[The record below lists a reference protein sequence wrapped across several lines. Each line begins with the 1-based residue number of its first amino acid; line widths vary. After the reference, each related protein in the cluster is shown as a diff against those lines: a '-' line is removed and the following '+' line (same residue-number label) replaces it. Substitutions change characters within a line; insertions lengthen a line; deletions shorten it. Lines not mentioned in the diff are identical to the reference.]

1 MATLDKPKFLEAMK
15 KCLPG
20 VELGASTIQGADTFL
35 LTPGAIHTY
44 NDTIAVTTPVD
55 TGDLSGA
62 VKANDLYKLLS
73 KMNAPIVTATING
86 NKLHISGGRNKS
98 TLGLVDDSKVRAYI
112 ATLGLENAEW
122 QPLPEGFMASV
133 KVCKLSGNKSVFRG
147 VCVGVAPDGENSQ
160 VFTTDE
166 SRICVAPLK
175 GSMPSIWID
184 DPVIADLM
192 KLGDPTHYSLAN
204 SWFHAKFAD
213 GTVFSCKMLDVAQ
226 YPVTI
231 LNDRITEA
239 TATEPLL
246 QGTLPKDIL
255 EVCERVST
263 MASGLDGAA
272 APSVRLTFHRDEIE
286 LFAQKDSGDS
296 SETIAWEKPFDED
309 PNLVVWVDTQF
320 LTEAGRKTIDFKLVK
335 TPSNESATL
344 IFSGTGYTQCI
355 ATDAD
360 VKN

>member
-73 KMNAPIVTATING
+73 KMNAPIVTATITG

-166 SRICVAPLK
+166 SRICVAPLR

-184 DPVIADLM
+184 DPVIADLTFLDH
-192 KLGDPTHYSLAN
+192 LGSTQLILQFQDLSLQ
-204 SWFHAKFAD
+204 FCLL
-213 GTVFSCKMLDVAQ
+213 VFRCIVL
-226 YPVTI
+226 
-231 LNDRITEA
+231 
-239 TATEPLL
+239 
-246 QGTLPKDIL
+246 
-255 EVCERVST
+255 RVLRQVSKG
-263 MASGLDGAA
+263 SGFL
-272 APSVRLTFHRDEIE
+272 
-286 LFAQKDSGDS
+286 
-296 SETIAWEKPFDED
+296 
-309 PNLVVWVDTQF
+309 QF
-320 LTEAGRKTIDFKLVK
+320 LRDPFLSGSLHFVEFRFFSVVLLLRHQNNFFVHGR
-335 TPSNESATL
+335 
-344 IFSGTGYTQCI
+344 
-355 ATDAD
+355 
-360 VKN
+360 